1 MAEPHLTLW
10 FERTGPERYRNS
22 GERTNRPAGS
32 SGCLIRAGRLISIGR
47 AGSHTDD
54 GGTEE
59 MHAVIGRSVG
69 NMAVAAAVA
78 LPERIQHR
86 GMITACII
94 CATLLQSL
102 DQTIANVAL
111 PYMQGS
117 FSASYDEI
125 TWVLTTYITAAAI
138 MTAPVGWLAARFG
151 RKRLFIVCIVCF
163 TITSML
169 CGAAQTLE
177 QIVAFRLLQGISSA
191 ALVPLS
197 QAILFDIYP
206 IERRGFAMA
215 VWGMGVMIGPIL
227 GPTLGGYLTE
237 TYNWRYVF
245 YINLP
250 FGLLATFGLLLFM
263 RETEEE
269 VHLRFDWLGFVVLST
284 GIGALQMM
292 LDRGNNQDWF
302 TSSEI
307 MVEAV
312 LAGLGI
318 YLFLVH
324 MAWAPRP
331 LIRPVLFRD
340 VNFSVGLV
348 LMFSVGTL
356 LVSSIALMAPWL
368 QTLANYPVATAG
380 LLMAPRGIGNL
391 FTIVLCGRLVSRVDP
406 RLLVAI
412 GLVMQCWSFWA
423 MTGWTPDVSA
433 HELVITI
440 AVQGAGLG
448 LVFTS
453 LQVLAF
459 ATLAPSLRTEGAA
472 LFSLGRNIGAAIG
485 VSVTTSL
492 LAHNAQALHE
502 VIGGSVNP
510 FNRALQALASAREW
524 IDPTSRHGAMLL
536 DQIVNHQA
544 QIIAYV
550 DDYVLM
556 IVTTMPSLLLLLLM
570 RRPRA
575 GPVAG
580 VGQAS
585 E

>member
-1 MAEPHLTLW
+1 MAPS
-10 FERTGPERYRNS
+10 TGQ
-22 GERTNRPAGS
+22 GS
-32 SGCLIRAGRLISIGR
+32 
-47 AGSHTDD
+47 
-54 GGTEE
+54 
-59 MHAVIGRSVG
+59 
-69 NMAVAAAVA
+69 MAVTGSLMLLQRA
-78 LPERIQHR
+78 PHR

-151 RKRLFIVCIVCF
+151 RKRLFVVCIIGF

-177 QIVAFRLLQGISSA
+177 QIVAFRLMQGVCSA

-237 TYNWRYVF
+237 MYNWRFVF

-250 FGLLATFGLLLFM
+250 FGVLATLGLIVFM
-263 RETEEE
+263 QETAGESPA
-269 VHLRFDWLGFVVLST
+269 RFDWLGFSVLAV
-284 GIGALQMM
+284 GIGALQLM
-292 LDRGNNQDWF
+292 LDRGNTQDWF
-302 TSSEI
+302 TSREI
-307 MVEAV
+307 IIQAV

-324 MAWAPRP
+324 MVWAPRP

-340 VNFSVGLV
+340 VNFTAGLV
-348 LMFSVGTL
+348 LMFAVGTL

-380 LLMAPRGIGNL
+380 LLMAPRGLGNL
-391 FTIVLCGRLVSRVDP
+391 ATITLCGRLSSRVDA
-406 RLLVAI
+406 RYLVAF
-412 GLVMQCWSFWA
+412 GLLLQCWSFWV
-423 MTGWTPDVSA
+423 MTGWTPDVDA
-433 HELVITI
+433 RELIITI

-448 LVFTS
+448 LVFTP

-485 VSVTTSL
+485 VSVATSL
-492 LAHNAQALHE
+492 LVHNAQALHE
-502 VIGGSVNP
+502 VIGASVNP
-510 FNRALQALASAREW
+510 FNRALQALGSANQRL
-524 IDPTSRHGAMLL
+524 DPTTRHGAAML
-536 DQIVNHQA
+536 DQMVNHQA

-550 DDYVLM
+550 NDYVLM
-556 IVTTMPSLLLLLLM
+556 IFTTMPALLLLLLM
-570 RRPRA
+570 RRVRHAPA
-575 GPVAG
+575 PEVAHP
-580 VGQAS
+580 S